1 MQYAKQG
8 ARGHPAGAGHDDG
21 RNESTCIPKGTNHRL
36 ENPGSVPLDI
46 IEVQSGSYLGEDDIV
61 WFEVVYN
68 RVPQRSYRSHS
79 VVRLSSQT
87 QTIIRDT
94 AREIFGPQATTMV
107 FGSRVDDTARGG
119 DIDLIVQ
126 LEQPVQ
132 QRERKALQL
141 VARLQMRLGMQPI
154 DVLVVD
160 PQTEILPV
168 HEEAIRTGVRL

>member
-1 MQYAKQG
+1 
-8 ARGHPAGAGHDDG
+8 
-21 RNESTCIPKGTNHRL
+21 
-36 ENPGSVPLDI
+36 
-46 IEVQSGSYLGEDDIV
+46 
-61 WFEVVYN
+61 
-68 RVPQRSYRSHS
+68 
-79 VVRLSSQT
+79 VRLSSQT

-94 AREIFGPQATTMV
+94 AREVFGPQAMTMV

-160 PQTEILPV
+160 PQTEMLPV